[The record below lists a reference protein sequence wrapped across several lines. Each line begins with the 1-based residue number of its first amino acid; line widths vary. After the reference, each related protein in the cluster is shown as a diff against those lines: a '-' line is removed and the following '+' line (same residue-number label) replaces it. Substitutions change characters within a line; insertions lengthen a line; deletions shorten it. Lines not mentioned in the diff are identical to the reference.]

1 MASSELETIKTNTPL
16 EEKRR
21 GKYRGTLV
29 KKILEETSIGEPI
42 TKICKRNGISW
53 NTWNAWCKKDPNL
66 DQEFQKAKE
75 RSVYYTIDDVETL
88 TRDAIDK
95 ARKGEYNMTT
105 IKALDI
111 HVKHKQ
117 FMAQKMAGKVF
128 GSDKEKLTLTSSQGQ
143 KLEIEWLK

>member
-1 MASSELETIKTNTPL
+1 MSSELETIKIPTQL
-16 EEKRR
+16 EEKKR
-21 GKYRGTLV
+21 GKYRSSLV
-29 KKILEETSIGEPI
+29 KKILEETSIGLPI
-42 TKICKRNGISW
+42 TKVCKQNGITW
-53 NTWNAWCKKDPNL
+53 NTWNTWCKKEPSL
-66 DQEFQKAKE
+66 DEQFQKAKE

-88 TRDAIDK
+88 TREAIDK
-95 ARKGEYNMTT
+95 AKKGEYNMTT